1 MSTVEST
8 ALDEVIVGWKNI
20 FTEQK
25 GWKAKHFNHKMLYKL
40 KLYKMKVDIKW
51 NKKESNQE

>member
-1 MSTVEST
+1 MSTAEST
-8 ALDEVIVGWKNI
+8 AFDQVIVGWKDI

-40 KLYKMKVDIKW
+40 KLYKIKVDIKW
-51 NKKESNQE
+51 NQK

>member
-25 GWKAKHFNHKMLYKL
+25 GWKAKHFNRKMLYKL

>member
-1 MSTVEST
+1 MSTAEST
-8 ALDEVIVGWKNI
+8 AFDQVIVGWKDI

-40 KLYKMKVDIKW
+40 KLYKMTVDRKW
-51 NKKESNQE
+51 NQK